1 MEKRRVRLEVLAQ
14 IVTKNYD
21 LNLQFG
27 DSELQKSSNSKKQ
40 DIQIEKPEISLKN
53 LSGKTDENHFL
64 KYQKGMTLIQASHL
78 KFKQKNWLKQILSHN
93 KDKPQ
98 ISRL

>member
-40 DIQIEKPEISLKN
+40 DIQI
-53 LSGKTDENHFL
+53 
-64 KYQKGMTLIQASHL
+64 
-78 KFKQKNWLKQILSHN
+78 
-93 KDKPQ
+93 
-98 ISRL
+98 